1 MPDMALREMNL
12 PLLLTARWALLGAY
26 WRYRQYS
33 SGPSGVWHESEQ
45 RSWDGNEADLRARRS
60 RTPGYQGL
68 SRTLVPVAA
77 PVIEV
82 NPLGRSR
89 LIQLTGSHEE
99 VDVEHVGRGSRLSR
113 TSEHQLTRMLASF
126 QTTRFSVDNLLHRWI
141 ASATRLREL
150 RVAFVPTSFRL
161 PRHLA
166 VWLLRSRTRIE
177 RSGWDAAKLQE
188 WAEP

>member
-1 MPDMALREMNL
+1 M
-12 PLLLTARWALLGAY
+12 
-26 WRYRQYS
+26 
-33 SGPSGVWHESEQ
+33 
-45 RSWDGNEADLRARRS
+45 
-60 RTPGYQGL
+60 
-68 SRTLVPVAA
+68 PVAA
-77 PVIEV
+77 PIMEV

-126 QTTRFSVDNLLHRWI
+126 QTTRFSVDNLLQRWI
-141 ASATRLREL
+141 AGATRLREL